1 MSYCDIALLVS
12 LVLLP
17 AGAVFSPGPGDP
29 SGDSTDIE
37 LGMALS
43 GLHLP
48 SGSQNGS
55 CGYGFRFG
63 SRWRDFVLFE
73 GEYFHHVNRYED
85 HVHSLLLAGTRVGI
99 RRGRLG
105 TFIKLQP
112 GMVRAVSG
120 PHYTRFALA
129 VGGLVEA
136 HLEPHAYVRFDLDY
150 LIIWFG
156 DARFSQALPPRPGT
170 SGYPRF
176 SIGLGFR

>member
-1 MSYCDIALLVS
+1 MSYCGIALLVS

-17 AGAVFSPGPGDP
+17 ADAVFSPGPGDP

-37 LGMALS
+37 LGLALS

-55 CGYGFRFG
+55 CGYGVRLG
-63 SRWRDFVLFE
+63 SRWSDHVLFE
-73 GEYFHHVNRYED
+73 GEYFHHVNRYHD

-99 RRGRLG
+99 RRGRFG
-105 TFIKLQP
+105 AFVKLQP

-120 PHYTRFALA
+120 PRYTRFALA
-129 VGGLVEA
+129 AGGVVEA
-136 HLEPHAYVRFDLDY
+136 HLESHYVRFDLDY
-150 LIIWFG
+150 LIVRFG

-170 SGYPRF
+170 SRYPRF
-176 SIGLGFR
+176 SIGFGIR